1 MYGYGYGFY
10 GFDRTYILL
19 IIGMLLSLAASA
31 KLKSTFAKYRRIRSA
46 SGLTGAEAA
55 ARILRAAGITDVQIQ
70 AIPGSL
76 TDHYDPRT
84 KTVSLSQ
91 DIYGQTSLA
100 AVGVAAHEC
109 GHAIQHAVHYAP
121 LEMRSAI
128 VPVANLGSS
137 LSWPLFLIGL
147 LAGIRPLTTA
157 GIVLFSLA
165 VLFQLVT
172 LPVELNASSRAL
184 RMLEGTGILGVSET
198 KGARKV
204 LTAAALTYVAALAA
218 SILQLLRLLILAE
231 EGEMMTNGI
240 NTREMILEI
249 LLKID
254 EEGEHSHIA
263 IRDALSKYQFLPK
276 QDRAFITRV
285 CEGTLEYRILIDYII
300 DSFSKISVD
309 KMKPPIR
316 EILRSAVYQLKFMDR
331 VPDSAVC
338 NEAVKLAQRKGFY
351 NLKPFVTE
359 YSGLF
364 HVSWIS
370 WNILPEKEIW
380 YVFSL

>member
-55 ARILRAAGITDVQIQ
+55 ARILRAAGITDVQIR

-100 AVGVAAHEC
+100 SVGVAAPEC

-218 SILQLLRLLILAE
+218 SILQLLRLLILA
-231 EGEMMTNGI
+231 GGRRN
-240 NTREMILEI
+240 
-249 LLKID
+249 D
-254 EEGEHSHIA
+254 
-263 IRDALSKYQFLPK
+263 D
-276 QDRAFITRV
+276 
-285 CEGTLEYRILIDYII
+285 
-300 DSFSKISVD
+300 
-309 KMKPPIR
+309 
-316 EILRSAVYQLKFMDR
+316 
-331 VPDSAVC
+331 
-338 NEAVKLAQRKGFY
+338 
-351 NLKPFVTE
+351 
-359 YSGLF
+359 
-364 HVSWIS
+364 
-370 WNILPEKEIW
+370 
-380 YVFSL
+380 

>member
-55 ARILRAAGITDVQIQ
+55 ARVLRAAGITDVQIR

-218 SILQLLRLLILAE
+218 SILQLLRLLILA
-231 EGEMMTNGI
+231 GGRRN
-240 NTREMILEI
+240 
-249 LLKID
+249 D
-254 EEGEHSHIA
+254 
-263 IRDALSKYQFLPK
+263 D
-276 QDRAFITRV
+276 
-285 CEGTLEYRILIDYII
+285 
-300 DSFSKISVD
+300 
-309 KMKPPIR
+309 
-316 EILRSAVYQLKFMDR
+316 
-331 VPDSAVC
+331 
-338 NEAVKLAQRKGFY
+338 
-351 NLKPFVTE
+351 
-359 YSGLF
+359 
-364 HVSWIS
+364 
-370 WNILPEKEIW
+370 
-380 YVFSL
+380 

>member
-55 ARILRAAGITDVQIQ
+55 ARILRAAGITDVQIR

-218 SILQLLRLLILAE
+218 SILQLLSLLILA
-231 EGEMMTNGI
+231 GGRRN
-240 NTREMILEI
+240 
-249 LLKID
+249 D
-254 EEGEHSHIA
+254 
-263 IRDALSKYQFLPK
+263 D
-276 QDRAFITRV
+276 
-285 CEGTLEYRILIDYII
+285 
-300 DSFSKISVD
+300 
-309 KMKPPIR
+309 
-316 EILRSAVYQLKFMDR
+316 
-331 VPDSAVC
+331 
-338 NEAVKLAQRKGFY
+338 
-351 NLKPFVTE
+351 
-359 YSGLF
+359 
-364 HVSWIS
+364 
-370 WNILPEKEIW
+370 
-380 YVFSL
+380 

>member
-55 ARILRAAGITDVQIQ
+55 ARILRAAGITDVQIR

-109 GHAIQHAVHYAP
+109 GQAIQHAVHYAP

-184 RMLEGTGILGVSET
+184 RMLEGTGILGVSEV

-218 SILQLLRLLILAE
+218 SILQLLRLLILA
-231 EGEMMTNGI
+231 GGRRN
-240 NTREMILEI
+240 
-249 LLKID
+249 D
-254 EEGEHSHIA
+254 
-263 IRDALSKYQFLPK
+263 D
-276 QDRAFITRV
+276 
-285 CEGTLEYRILIDYII
+285 
-300 DSFSKISVD
+300 
-309 KMKPPIR
+309 
-316 EILRSAVYQLKFMDR
+316 
-331 VPDSAVC
+331 
-338 NEAVKLAQRKGFY
+338 
-351 NLKPFVTE
+351 
-359 YSGLF
+359 
-364 HVSWIS
+364 
-370 WNILPEKEIW
+370 
-380 YVFSL
+380 

>member
-55 ARILRAAGITDVQIQ
+55 ARILRAAGITDVQIR

-109 GHAIQHAVHYAP
+109 GHAIQHAVHYTP

-165 VLFQLVT
+165 VLFQFVT

-184 RMLEGTGILGVSET
+184 RMLEGTGILGVSEV

-218 SILQLLRLLILAE
+218 SILQLLRLLILA
-231 EGEMMTNGI
+231 GGRRN
-240 NTREMILEI
+240 
-249 LLKID
+249 D
-254 EEGEHSHIA
+254 
-263 IRDALSKYQFLPK
+263 D
-276 QDRAFITRV
+276 
-285 CEGTLEYRILIDYII
+285 
-300 DSFSKISVD
+300 
-309 KMKPPIR
+309 
-316 EILRSAVYQLKFMDR
+316 
-331 VPDSAVC
+331 
-338 NEAVKLAQRKGFY
+338 
-351 NLKPFVTE
+351 
-359 YSGLF
+359 
-364 HVSWIS
+364 
-370 WNILPEKEIW
+370 
-380 YVFSL
+380 

>member
-55 ARILRAAGITDVQIQ
+55 ARILRAAGITDVQIR

-76 TDHYDPRT
+76 TDHYDPRS

-184 RMLEGTGILGVSET
+184 RMLEGTGILGVSEV

-218 SILQLLRLLILAE
+218 SILQLLRLLILA
-231 EGEMMTNGI
+231 GGRRN
-240 NTREMILEI
+240 
-249 LLKID
+249 D
-254 EEGEHSHIA
+254 
-263 IRDALSKYQFLPK
+263 D
-276 QDRAFITRV
+276 
-285 CEGTLEYRILIDYII
+285 
-300 DSFSKISVD
+300 
-309 KMKPPIR
+309 
-316 EILRSAVYQLKFMDR
+316 
-331 VPDSAVC
+331 
-338 NEAVKLAQRKGFY
+338 
-351 NLKPFVTE
+351 
-359 YSGLF
+359 
-364 HVSWIS
+364 
-370 WNILPEKEIW
+370 
-380 YVFSL
+380 